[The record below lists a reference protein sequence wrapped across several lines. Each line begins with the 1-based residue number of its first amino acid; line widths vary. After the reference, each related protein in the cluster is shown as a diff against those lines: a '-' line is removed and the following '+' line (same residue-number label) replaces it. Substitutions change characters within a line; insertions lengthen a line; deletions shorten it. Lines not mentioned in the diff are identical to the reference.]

1 MTLLFR
7 LGSCQ
12 IQLGFSCFLLLAFS
26 CLFLGTENGVVFLAA
41 AVCHETAHLL
51 VLLGL
56 RAPPSWIRLTGL
68 GCRIVPNKTRMLSYG
83 QSALVSLAGPGCN
96 LLLAGGMLLI
106 GKTDLPFF
114 SANLILGA
122 LHALP
127 IEPLDGGLALHGLL
141 CAWKGERR
149 GGKLSLAVSLLC
161 LLPLATLGFWILLY
175 TRYNFTLL
183 AMSLYLMLYLVLKR
197 DYLIG

>member
-161 LLPLATLGFWILLY
+161 LLPLATLGFWIC
-175 TRYNFTLL
+175 FTPVTI
-183 AMSLYLMLYLVLKR
+183 SPCWP
-197 DYLIG
+197 

>member
-96 LLLAGGMLLI
+96 LLLAGGML
-106 GKTDLPFF
+106 
-114 SANLILGA
+114 
-122 LHALP
+122 
-127 IEPLDGGLALHGLL
+127 
-141 CAWKGERR
+141 
-149 GGKLSLAVSLLC
+149 
-161 LLPLATLGFWILLY
+161 
-175 TRYNFTLL
+175 
-183 AMSLYLMLYLVLKR
+183 
-197 DYLIG
+197 